1 LTAVSL
7 IPSYMDL
14 DTPTPRL
21 PKGLTELER
30 EHALRL
36 LSESHLAKLVDSFFR
51 AWPTGTSSDSSSD
64 CAERVLRFQS
74 FEKLYS
80 YLRADLDDDNFLESL
95 PLDIAACLY
104 SGCLANSRNFPPIT
118 DQSARQRWDLPVA
131 RVLSN
136 FLDIFSDSDTD

>member
-1 LTAVSL
+1 MTAVSL

-14 DTPTPRL
+14 DEPTHKL
-21 PKGLTELER
+21 PKGLTEFER

-51 AWPTGTSSDSSSD
+51 AWPTGASSDSSSD

-80 YLRADLDDDNFLESL
+80 NLRADLDDDNFLESL

-104 SGCLANSRNFPPIT
+104 GACLGTSRNFPPIT
-118 DQSARQRWDLPVA
+118 DPSAPQRWDLPVA
-131 RVLSN
+131 QVLSN
-136 FLDIFSDSDTD
+136 FLDIFDDSDTD